1 MTLLEEE
8 IPVRPWALPAWW
20 FSVDKLVIIIF
31 YRDGAFK
38 SFLLYCVCVC
48 ALLFLS
54 VSFYLLILFLFFF
67 LSTPPNTR
75 QCVYVINCSRTMS
88 AQPKPIDN
96 TGTFVTSH
104 DRPVV
109 FQRDCHRTP
118 CCVYDSFHLPL
129 SFSSHFVF
137 NFLLLTACTIE
148 PTAKFQQQDPWR
160 SPSFQFKANNNVDKT
175 YDYNWMWLPRGT
187 HLLAHIRRSNVIY

>member
-1 MTLLEEE
+1 M
-8 IPVRPWALPAWW
+8 
-20 FSVDKLVIIIF
+20 
-31 YRDGAFK
+31 
-38 SFLLYCVCVC
+38 C

-96 TGTFVTSH
+96 TGTFVASH

-118 CCVYDSFHLPL
+118 CRLYDSFHLPL
-129 SFSSHFVF
+129 SFSYHFVSWLSSLIGLY
-137 NFLLLTACTIE
+137 NWTYRKV
-148 PTAKFQQQDPWR
+148 PTADPWR
-160 SPSFQFKANNNVDKT
+160 PPSFEFKANNNVDKT
-175 YDYNWMWLPRGT
+175 YDYNWMWLRRTT
-187 HLLAHIRRSNVIY
+187 HLLARTVRRIQYYI